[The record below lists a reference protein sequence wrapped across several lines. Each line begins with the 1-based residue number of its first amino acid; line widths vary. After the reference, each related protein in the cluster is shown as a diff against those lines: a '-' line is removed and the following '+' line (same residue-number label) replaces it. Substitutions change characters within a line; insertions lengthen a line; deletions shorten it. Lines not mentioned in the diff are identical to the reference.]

1 MFGIGMSEII
11 VIMIVAIIVL
21 GPKRLPEAV
30 KQMAKF
36 FREIKSTVDEV
47 KSSVVSEIEDIKSLP
62 EDLTKI
68 EDKKEEKKFEEEFEK
83 EVIKPKYSE
92 DYEPKREKIS
102 FKKEKKEDIKDA

>member
-1 MFGIGMSEII
+1 MFSIGMSEII

-47 KSSVVSEIEDIKSLP
+47 KSSIVSEIEDIKSLP

-68 EDKKEEKKFEEEFEK
+68 EDKKEEKKFEEGFEK
-83 EVIKPKYSE
+83 EIIKPKYSE
-92 DYEPKREKIS
+92 DYKHKREKIS